1 MVSGVMISCIKSK
14 WIIVRH
20 EVMLPTSI
28 RWRLPLSYALIALL
42 ATIALGIVL
51 LTTLRGYYAQREYDH
66 LWGNAMAIGDTVS
79 EMYQYDLSDDQIALQ
94 LRSLAF
100 LSQARIRLLNM
111 KGDILIDSG
120 EGLEPRTIALSYA
133 PGMDSTDGPFQI
145 GAASV
150 PSGSEQFF
158 DGPFSGGEEWG
169 AAIELGPQRVTRP
182 VLPPDDP
189 NTVDLDQRY
198 FFMAV
203 AGTPYGFGLNSSRER
218 VLDLRSDQTVETPL
232 FGPANQLLGYI
243 KLSDGPAYGTEIV
256 NGVARAL
263 MGAGAVAVLLAILVG
278 WVISRQM
285 SAPLLLLADATRCM
299 ADGNLTARVT
309 TDRNDEFG
317 LLASSFNH
325 MAGRVENT
333 VTTLRRFVADAA
345 HELHT
350 PITALHANLELAAT
364 DDDDAQ
370 RLTFIQR
377 AQEQLKRLEV
387 MTSSL
392 LDLSKLEAGDL
403 REERKAVDL
412 NMLIA
417 QVSELY
423 ASRAEQAGLSFKF
436 DTPLE
441 SIVALVD
448 EGQLRR
454 VIGNLLDNAIKF
466 TPENGI
472 IQIGLCHHTNGL
484 QIWVH
489 DTGIGIPIDD
499 IPHLFNRFRRGR
511 NASAYPGSGLG
522 LAIIKAIVEGHG
534 GQVTVESSPQ
544 GTRFSL
550 QLPAMA

>member
-1 MVSGVMISCIKSK
+1 
-14 WIIVRH
+14 
-20 EVMLPTSI
+20 MLPTSI

-66 LWGNAMAIGDTVS
+66 LWGNARAIGETVS
-79 EMYQYDLSDDQIALQ
+79 EMYRYDLSDEEIALQ

-100 LSQARIRLLNM
+100 LSQTRIRFINM

-120 EGLEPRTIALSYA
+120 EGLDSRTIALSYKPGLPPPDA
-133 PGMDSTDGPFQI
+133 PYQFGQS
-145 GAASV
+145 SV
-150 PSGSEQFF
+150 PAISGQFI
-158 DGPFSGGEEWG
+158 DGQVSGGGEWES
-169 AAIELGPQRVTRP
+169 AIELAPQFIEGPA
-182 VLPPDDP
+182 LPPDNP
-189 NTVDLDQRY
+189 NNVDLERRF

-203 AGTPYGFGLNSSRER
+203 AGTPYGFGLNGSSDR
-218 VLDLRSDQTVETPL
+218 VLDLRSDQSVETPL
-232 FGPANQLLGYI
+232 FGAAKQLLGYI

-263 MGAGAVAVLLAILVG
+263 IGAGAVAVLLAILVG
-278 WVISRQM
+278 WIISRQM
-285 SAPLLLLADATRCM
+285 SAPLLLLADATRRM
-299 ADGNLTARVT
+299 ADGNLAARVT
-309 TDRNDEFG
+309 TERDDEFG
-317 LLASSFNH
+317 LLANSFNH

-364 DDDDAQ
+364 DEDETQ
-370 RLTFIQR
+370 RLTFIHR

-392 LDLSKLEAGDL
+392 LDLSKLESGEL
-403 REERKAVDL
+403 RDERKAIDL
-412 NMLIA
+412 NLLIA

-423 ASRAEQAGLSFKF
+423 ASRAEQVGLSFQF

-441 SIVALVD
+441 PINALVN
-448 EGQLRR
+448 EAQLRR

-472 IQIGLCHHTNGL
+472 IQIGLRHDTKAL
-484 QIWVH
+484 QIWVQ
-489 DTGIGIPIDD
+489 DTGIGIPIED

-511 NASAYPGSGLG
+511 NAAAYPGSGLG

-544 GTRFSL
+544 GTRFSF
-550 QLPAMA
+550 QLPAVA

>member
-1 MVSGVMISCIKSK
+1 
-14 WIIVRH
+14 
-20 EVMLPTSI
+20 MLPTSI

-42 ATIALGIVL
+42 ATLSLGIVL

-66 LWGNAMAIGDTVS
+66 LWGNATAIGDTVS
-79 EMYQYDLSDDQIALQ
+79 EMYRYDLSNDQIALQ

-120 EGLEPRTIALSYA
+120 AGLETRTIALSYA
-133 PGMDSTDGPFQI
+133 PGLASPDIPYQI
-145 GAASV
+145 GQSSVAATSA
-150 PSGSEQFF
+150 QFF
-158 DGPFSGGEEWG
+158 DGQVTDSENWES
-169 AAIELGPQRVTRP
+169 AIELGPQLVTRP
-182 VLPPDDP
+182 ALPPDNP
-189 NTVDLDQRY
+189 NNGDLDRRY

-218 VLDLRSDQTVETPL
+218 VLDLRSDQSVETPL
-232 FGPANQLLGYI
+232 FGDTNQLLGYI
-243 KLSDGPAYGTEIV
+243 QLSDGPAYGTEVV

-263 MGAGAVAVLLAILVG
+263 VGAGGVAVLLAILVG
-278 WVISRQM
+278 WIISRQI
-285 SAPLLLLADATRCM
+285 SAPLLLLADATSRM
-299 ADGNLTARVT
+299 ADGNLAARVAMG
-309 TDRNDEFG
+309 REDEFG
-317 LLASSFNH
+317 LLAGSFNH
-325 MAGRVENT
+325 MAERVENT

-364 DDDDAQ
+364 DEDDAQ

-377 AQEQLKRLEV
+377 AQEQLKRLEL

-392 LDLSKLEAGDL
+392 LDLSKLEAGEL
-403 REERKAVDL
+403 RDERKAVDI
-412 NMLIA
+412 NCLIG

-423 ASRAEQAGLSFKF
+423 ASRAEQAGLSFQF
-436 DTPLE
+436 DTPSE
-441 SIVALVD
+441 PIIALVN

-466 TPENGI
+466 TSENGI
-472 IQIGLCHHTNGL
+472 IQIGLRHDTKAF

-489 DTGIGIPIDD
+489 DTGIGIPIED

-511 NASAYPGSGLG
+511 NAAAYPGSGLG

-534 GQVTVESSPQ
+534 GQVTVESSSQ

-550 QLPAMA
+550 QLPAVA